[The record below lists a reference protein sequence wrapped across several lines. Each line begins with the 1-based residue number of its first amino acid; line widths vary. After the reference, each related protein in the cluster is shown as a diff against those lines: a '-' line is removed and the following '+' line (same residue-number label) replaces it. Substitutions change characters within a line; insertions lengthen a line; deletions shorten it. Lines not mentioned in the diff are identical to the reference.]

1 MVITGIYV
9 VYTFV
14 RLPTKRLVSGTGRFP
29 ERCHVRALAGEL
41 TGSDREQGLLVLLKN
56 DGLRNGNPE
65 PNKRFLVKRSV
76 KIGLNSTPGIV
87 YPNPKTGFAMTEE
100 KRKSQLL
107 ELFSTMSGKTKIVEP
122 MKNIHGTLR
131 DSDAIERE
139 VALVMREI
147 IEQGIFKTSLK
158 PIQLAKL
165 VTSFYAGKNDTEI
178 ARELGD
184 EKLSKTVARARVRL
198 KLFRELDFKM
208 PFDKMKMEE
217 LLESGK
223 TMKEVSDE
231 LGVSPSTLREYRHV
245 IEEQED
251 PTIDPYI
258 ARIRDVM
265 EDRDLSEQMTRSAQ
279 VDNLGESI
287 DITEAELIDVT

>member
-1 MVITGIYV
+1 
-9 VYTFV
+9 
-14 RLPTKRLVSGTGRFP
+14 
-29 ERCHVRALAGEL
+29 
-41 TGSDREQGLLVLLKN
+41 
-56 DGLRNGNPE
+56 
-65 PNKRFLVKRSV
+65 
-76 KIGLNSTPGIV
+76 
-87 YPNPKTGFAMTEE
+87 
-100 KRKSQLL
+100 
-107 ELFSTMSGKTKIVEP
+107 
-122 MKNIHGTLR
+122 
-131 DSDAIERE
+131 
-139 VALVMREI
+139 
-147 IEQGIFKTSLK
+147 
-158 PIQLAKL
+158 
-165 VTSFYAGKNDTEI
+165 
-178 ARELGD
+178 
-184 EKLSKTVARARVRL
+184 
-198 KLFRELDFKM
+198 M

>member
-1 MVITGIYV
+1 MTED
-9 VYTFV
+9 
-14 RLPTKRLVSGTGRFP
+14 KRKA
-29 ERCHVRALAGEL
+29 H
-41 TGSDREQGLLVLLKN
+41 LLK
-56 DGLRNGNPE
+56 
-65 PNKRFLVKRSV
+65 
-76 KIGLNSTPGIV
+76 
-87 YPNPKTGFAMTEE
+87 
-100 KRKSQLL
+100 
-107 ELFSTMSGKTKIVEP
+107 LFSSMSGKTKIVEP

-147 IEQGIFKTSLK
+147 TEQGIFKTSLK

-198 KLFRELDFKM
+198 KLFRELDFRM
-208 PFDKMKMEE
+208 PFDKGRMEG
-217 LLESGK
+217 LIESGM
-223 TMKEVSDE
+223 TMKDVSEE

-258 ARIRDVM
+258 DRIRDVM
-265 EDRDLSEQMTRSAQ
+265 EDRDLTEQMTRSATA
-279 VDNLGESI
+279 DSLGESI
-287 DITEAELIDVT
+287 DITEAELIDIS

>member
-1 MVITGIYV
+1 MGY
-9 VYTFV
+9 
-14 RLPTKRLVSGTGRFP
+14 
-29 ERCHVRALAGEL
+29 
-41 TGSDREQGLLVLLKN
+41 
-56 DGLRNGNPE
+56 
-65 PNKRFLVKRSV
+65 
-76 KIGLNSTPGIV
+76 
-87 YPNPKTGFAMTEE
+87 AMTED
-100 KRKSQLL
+100 KRKTQLL

-198 KLFRELDFKM
+198 KLFRDLDFRM
-208 PFDKMKMEE
+208 PFDKTKMEE
-217 LLESGK
+217 LVASGK
-223 TMKEVSDE
+223 TMKEVSDA

-258 ARIRDVM
+258 TRIRDVM
-265 EDRDLSEQMTRSAQ
+265 EDRDLSEKRTRRETA
-279 VDNLGESI
+279 DTRGESI
-287 DITEAELIDVT
+287 DITEAEMIDVT